1 MCVFNRIK
9 QALGI
14 VEQRNYT
21 STVIDSIFDA
31 ATNGSS
37 NARVGAT
44 AGLGAVSGFV
54 GRCFAAARVT
64 GPSAIT
70 PELLGFIG
78 ASLIRHGEAVLWIRV
93 RSGRLEL
100 IPVASYDVRGD
111 AYPETWRYQIELQG
125 PSTITRVVARETDV
139 IHPRFSFEAA
149 RPWRGVGPLQRA
161 SIAGRLSAE
170 VSAAL
175 ADESSMTRGAVL
187 PMPTRGDGVPELKA
201 DLKRLKGRVA
211 FVEAHDSTGYGDSRK
226 TPGSAGWDLKRI
238 GADPPVALVK
248 LADQAFREVV
258 AACGVNPGLVSDSDG
273 TALRESYRQAVHSV
287 VTPLG
292 VLVAAELTEKLGT
305 DIQLDFSR
313 VMSADIQGRARSLRS
328 LTEAGVAL
336 PRALELAGF
345 EQ

>member
-1 MCVFNRIK
+1 MFKKIK

-21 STVIDSIFDA
+21 SAAIDSIFNA
-31 ATNGSS
+31 ATGNAS

-54 GRCFAAARVT
+54 GRCFASARVT
-64 GPSAIT
+64 GPPAIT
-70 PELLGFIG
+70 PELLGHIG
-78 ASLIRHGEAVLWIRV
+78 GSLIRQGESVLWIRV
-93 RSGRLEL
+93 RAGQLQL
-100 IPVASYDVRGD
+100 LPIASYDVRGD
-111 AYPETWRYQIELQG
+111 YDRESWRYLIELQG
-125 PSTITRVVARETDV
+125 PSTTTRVTARETDV
-139 IHPRFSFEAA
+139 VHPRFSFESS

-161 SIAGRLSAE
+161 AIAGRLSAE

-226 TPGSAGWDLKRI
+226 TPSEGWNLKRI
-238 GADPPVALVK
+238 GAAPPASLVK

-258 AACGVNPGLVSDSDG
+258 AACGVNPGLFSDSDG

-287 VTPLG
+287 VGPLG
-292 VLVAAELTEKLGT
+292 VLVAAELTEKLGSN
-305 DIQLDFSR
+305 IQLDFSR

-336 PRALELAGF
+336 PRAMQLAGF

>member
-1 MCVFNRIK
+1 MAPLTLVW
-9 QALGI
+9 GP
-14 VEQRNYT
+14 QR
-21 STVIDSIFDA
+21 
-31 ATNGSS
+31 
-37 NARVGAT
+37 
-44 AGLGAVSGFV
+44 GLGRFPAFV
-54 GRCFAAARVT
+54 GRRFAAARVT
-64 GPSAIT
+64 GNATASAIT
-70 PELLGFIG
+70 PELLGHIG
-78 ASLIRHGEAVLWIRV
+78 GSLIRHGESLFWIRV
-93 RSGRLEL
+93 RSGQLQL
-100 IPVASYDVRGD
+100 LPIASYDVRGD
-111 AYPETWRYQIELQG
+111 YDRETWRYLIELQG
-125 PSTITRVVARETDV
+125 PSTTTRVTAHETDV
-139 IHPRFSFEAA
+139 LHPKFSIDAA
-149 RPWRGVGPLQRA
+149 RPWSGIGPLQRA

-175 ADESSMTRGAVL
+175 ADESSLPTGAVL

-211 FVEAHDSTGYGDSRK
+211 FVEAHDSTGYADSRK
-226 TPGSAGWDLKRI
+226 APGAGWDLKRI

-258 AACGVNPGLVSDSDG
+258 AACGVNPSLFMDADG
-273 TALRESYRQAVHSV
+273 TGLREAYRQAVHSV

-292 VLVAAELTEKLGT
+292 VLVAAELTEKLGSN
-305 DIQLDFSR
+305 IQLDFSR